1 MNHYLR
7 LIIIILLIAPNVVL
21 GQENNIYI
29 QDDKRYGD
37 LTDGLPEKDSLVQ
50 IKHENGK
57 IAATGKMAVDKDGFS
72 NLRIGLWK
80 EYNDSGIL
88 KSEGNYKIGSY
99 IQCCFSG
106 ACMQFYFYRDG
117 LWKFYN
123 DKGILSYEME
133 FEPSELHIE
142 TSCQGG
148 DVLIFGLVKNI
159 PLKYSGI
166 ITPDLI
172 YENQKVTIVEEY
184 GNAVLV
190 PINGRL
196 YWE

>member
-1 MNHYLR
+1 MNQYLR
-7 LIIIILLIAPNVVL
+7 LLIIILLIAPNVVL
-21 GQENNIYI
+21 GQENNIYV
-29 QDDKRYGD
+29 QNDKRYGD
-37 LTDGLPEKDSLVQ
+37 LIDGLPEKDSLVR
-50 IKHENGK
+50 INHAN
-57 IAATGKMAVDKDGFS
+57 GKMAVDKDGFS
-72 NLRIGLWK
+72 NLRIGHWK

-117 LWKFYN
+117 LWKYYN
-123 DKGILSYEME
+123 DKGILIYEME

-148 DVLIFGLVKNI
+148 DELIFGLVKNI
-159 PLKYSGI
+159 PLKYSDI

-196 YWE
+196 HWE